1 MEKYLVNTY
10 DNHWVECDSAEGAA
24 QEVIENVDDYYWDD
38 LLDDVYGEAE
48 WLDKGNFCADFFASY
63 DELWNR
69 LFNPDFELLTIVE
82 RK

>member
-1 MEKYLVNTY
+1 MKKYPTMKRIKKMN
-10 DNHWVECDSAEGAA
+10 DIIHWKL
-24 QEVIENVDDYYWDD
+24 Y
-38 LLDDVYGEAE
+38 AE

-69 LFNPDFELLTIVE
+69 LFNPELVLITIVE